1 MKIFGVTG
9 WKNSGKTGLVE
20 RLVKEITGRG
30 LVVSTMKH
38 AHHTFDVDHKGKDSQ
53 RHRIAG
59 ANEVLLTSSKRWAL
73 MHELRGQTEPTM
85 DELLAHVSPCDLV
98 IIEGYKR
105 DRHPK
110 IEANRHETGQPLIA
124 LEDDTVRA
132 IASDRKFEELD
143 LPQFDLDDTHA
154 IADFILCEVGLVKA
168 DTPINMPNLVAPKLQ
183 DDCFALPPGVNWMP
197 VDEALALLRER
208 ITPIVGD
215 ETIVGV
221 PDARGRVLAHDQL
234 ALRSNP
240 AGANSA
246 VDGYGFAHTST
257 TEGQNILPLVEE
269 RSAAGEPFTGTLP
282 TGSAIRIL
290 TGALLPDGVDC
301 VIMQED
307 VNIADGH
314 VAFNGPIKPRS
325 NTRKAGEDVEQG
337 KLALKAGQVLR
348 SPDLALLTGL
358 GVAEV
363 KVRER
368 LRIGIL
374 STGSEIVPADGGRAP
389 KSSTYDANA
398 PMLLAMAEKWGYIPV
413 DLGHVDDER
422 DLLRTA
428 FDDAANKVD
437 VIITSGG
444 ASAGDEDH
452 VSALLKEEGS
462 LDAWRIALKPGRP
475 LVLAMW
481 NGVPVF
487 GLPGNPVAAF
497 VTALIFARP
506 ALSSLSGAG
515 WNSPQGFMVP
525 AAFEKS
531 KKAGRREYLRARM
544 NEQGEVE
551 TFQSEGSGRIS
562 GLSWA
567 TGLVELSDEA
577 QTISKGTLVRYLP
590 YASFGI

>member
-1 MKIFGVTG
+1 MKIFGVMG

-20 RLVKEITGRG
+20 RLVKEISGRG
-30 LVVSTMKH
+30 FVVSTMKH

-73 MHELRGQTEPTM
+73 MHELRTHTEPTM
-85 DELLAHVSPCDLV
+85 DELLTHVSPCDL
-98 IIEGYKR
+98 IIVEGYKR
-105 DRHPK
+105 DKHPK
-110 IEANRHETGQPLIA
+110 IEANRLETGQPLIA
-124 LEDDTVRA
+124 LEDNSVRA
-132 IASDRKFEELD
+132 IASDRKFDELNI
-143 LPQFDLDDTHA
+143 PQFDLNDTRA
-154 IADFILCEVGLVKA
+154 IADFILHETGLVKVK
-168 DTPINMPNLVAPKLQ
+168 TPTNIPNLVPPQLQ
-183 DDCFALPPGVNWMP
+183 DDCFALPPGVSWMP
-197 VDEALALLRER
+197 VDEALALLRGK
-208 ITPIVGD
+208 ITPIVGA
-215 ETIVGV
+215 ETTLGV
-221 PDARGRVLAHDQL
+221 PDAMGRILAQDQL

-240 AGANSA
+240 PGANSA
-246 VDGYGFAHTST
+246 VDGYGFAHTSI
-257 TEGQNILPLVEE
+257 TEGQNVLPLVEK
-269 RSAAGEPFTGTLP
+269 RSAAGEPFAGTLP
-282 TGSAIRIL
+282 NGCAMRIL

-301 VIMQED
+301 VVMQED
-307 VNIADGH
+307 VNVADGH
-314 VAFNGPIKPRS
+314 VAFNGPIKPGS

-337 KLALKAGQVLR
+337 KLALAAGKILGAQ
-348 SPDLALLTGL
+348 DLALLTGL

-363 KVRER
+363 KVRDR
-368 LRIGIL
+368 LRVGIL
-374 STGSEIVPADGGRAP
+374 STGSEIVSADGGKAP
-389 KSSTYDANA
+389 KSSTYDANR

-428 FDDAANKVD
+428 FDDAANLVD

-452 VSALLKEEGS
+452 VSALLREEGS

-497 VTALIFARP
+497 VTALIFACP
-506 ALSSLSGAG
+506 SLSALSGAG
-515 WNSPQGFMVP
+515 WRKPQGFMVP
-525 AAFEKS
+525 AAFEKT

-544 NEQGEVE
+544 SELGEVE
-551 TFQSEGSGRIS
+551 IFQSEGSGRIS

-577 QTISKGTLVRYLP
+577 LTISKGTLVRYLP